1 MSTFSGDEVKGKMT
15 LAGPGLTS
23 SSYKVEDSYIYC
35 QSDESHACILTCPN
49 SNQDIV
55 DISYAY
61 YAVGEFVIP
70 YSDLWYIFL
79 NKYY

>member
-61 YAVGEFVIP
+61 YAVGSFVIP
-70 YSDLWYIFL
+70 YPDSWYIFL